1 MAPRDDA
8 VYLDLEFADETWA
21 VSVPM
26 PRWVAE
32 GACYDF
38 AQGTP
43 WIDGRRVIR
52 ALLVRWEGAWQ

>member
-1 MAPRDDA
+1 MEVCSNA
-8 VYLDLEFADETWA
+8 VYLDLTFDDETWA
-21 VSVPM
+21 ISVPM

-38 AQGTP
+38 SQGTP

-52 ALLVRWEGAWQ
+52 ALLVRWEGAFQ

>member
-1 MAPRDDA
+1 LDA
-8 VYLDLEFADETWA
+8 GEEYTLDNVYLDLTFDDETWA

-38 AQGTP
+38 LAGHSM
-43 WIDGRRVIR
+43 D
-52 ALLVRWEGAWQ
+52 